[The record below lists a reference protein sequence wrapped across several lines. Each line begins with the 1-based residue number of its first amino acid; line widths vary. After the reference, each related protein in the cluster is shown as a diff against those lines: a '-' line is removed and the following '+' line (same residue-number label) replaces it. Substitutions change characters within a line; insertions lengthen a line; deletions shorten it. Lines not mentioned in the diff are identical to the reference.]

1 MGNESYSDQHDRQK
15 TGKSQ
20 PRAVDAVRHI
30 GPTLESEEAQTYVPA
45 RENASNEELAADA
58 GLHIHTVSQPE
69 GSDRPLELEESD
81 ATEPLRTRLA
91 GDTSSDP
98 HTDVGGN

>member
-1 MGNESYSDQHDRQK
+1 MKNESHSNEQDRQQ

-20 PRAVDAVRHI
+20 PHAVDAVRHV

-58 GLHIHTVSQPE
+58 GLHIHTVSQPD
-69 GSDRPLELEESD
+69 GGDRAVEREQSD
-81 ATEPLRTRLA
+81 AAEPLRTHLA

-98 HTDVGGN
+98 HTDVDRS

>member
-1 MGNESYSDQHDRQK
+1 MGNESHSNQQDRQP
-15 TGKSQ
+15 TSKSQ
-20 PRAVDAVRHI
+20 PRAVDAVRHV

-69 GSDRPLELEESD
+69 GGDRPLELEES
-81 ATEPLRTRLA
+81 AAEPLRTRLA

-98 HTDVGGN
+98 HTDVDRS